1 LHADHFGFCKP
12 CYKGCRLTSGSLNI
26 FWLFSPWS
34 ACRAYSP
41 VDNLHAIAVLNVD
54 YCFDTFDILW
64 WKKKDLFLIKIFNNS
79 IFKAL
84 RQQRIFAVSPTKL
97 LCILIDDIYPV
108 VNRSPGQKK
117 DFIAWLK
124 SLSNP
129 NYKNRYLADVHCKT
143 RVMNSIGLRIIKQPT
158 FQMTGKHYPLNSSR
172 PETSIKITKQLLHF
186 HLVVVNIRQLLFV
199 PCFTFTIPVWNIRH
213 RCKVRILTN
222 ERGGG
227 EALYFSR
234 RHSWKT
240 ICLIIALHSRSKM
253 AWSKCFW
260 KTLNAENHTNLLRH

>member
-1 LHADHFGFCKP
+1 MLIISDSANLVTKAAGWHLGLSTFSDSSHPDLHVAPTALLTICMQSQ
-12 CYKGCRLTSGSLNI
+12 CWMSIIALIRLT
-26 FWLFSPWS
+26 F
-34 ACRAYSP
+34 Y
-41 VDNLHAIAVLNVD
+41 DE
-54 YCFDTFDILW
+54 
-64 WKKKDLFLIKIFNNS
+64 KKKIFFLLRFSTIRFLRHCGNNEYLQS
-79 IFKAL
+79 RL
-84 RQQRIFAVSPTKL
+84 RSCFASSSTIYIL
-97 LCILIDDIYPV
+97 LWTGP
-108 VNRSPGQKK
+108 RGKEK

-172 PETSIKITKQLLHF
+172 PETAIKITKQLLHF
-186 HLVVVNIRQLLFV
+186 HLIVVNIRQLLFV

-260 KTLNAENHTNLLRH
+260 TTLNAENHTNLLRH